1 MNFLVMGCG
10 SIGER
15 HVINLKAII
24 PDASINVFDPQSE
37 RLMALSKKYSV
48 DPVNDEIVNSTTY
61 DCVFICTP
69 PVSHIEIAR
78 RALNSGS
85 NIFIEKPLS
94 HSLDGIEELQNL
106 VRSKQLLAFVAY
118 NFRFNKGIHLVKQMI
133 KDLKFGKI
141 LHASAYFGQFLPDWR
156 PWQDYKKSYSARRD
170 LGGGI
175 IHDGSHEIDYLIWL
189 FGRPIYVQSQ
199 FALTDILSSD
209 TEAIA
214 DILLKF
220 DKNILGYIHLDFVRR
235 EYKRT
240 LELLCEN
247 GLIQWSLSDATIRT
261 FSASSKTLDSVQL
274 EESLNDMYL
283 EEIRHVIKCIKTK
296 NNSEI
301 IDLENGVS
309 TLRLCH
315 NVYESGISG
324 QRLSL

>member
-1 MNFLVMGCG
+1 MGCG

-37 RLMALSKKYSV
+37 RLMAVRKKYSV
-48 DPVNDEIVNSTTY
+48 DPVTYEIVNSTTY

-69 PVSHIEIAR
+69 PVSHIEIAK

-118 NFRFNKGIHLVKQMI
+118 NFRFNKGIHMVKQMI

-141 LHASAYFGQFLPDWR
+141 LHASAYFGQYLPDWR

-274 EESLNDMYL
+274 EESLNDMYV
-283 EEIRHVIKCIKTK
+283 EEVRHVIECIKTK

-324 QRLSL
+324 QRLSS